1 MCRYGRRL
9 HIRLQTKQQGGV
21 IMMDFIV
28 GAATLAACLLLIVG
42 YAFMAEHIVDYI
54 RRNNKERKEEGK

>member
-1 MCRYGRRL
+1 M
-9 HIRLQTKQQGGV
+9 V
-21 IMMDFIV
+21 DFML

-54 RRNNKERKEEGK
+54 RRNNKGDK

>member
-1 MCRYGRRL
+1 
-9 HIRLQTKQQGGV
+9 
-21 IMMDFIV
+21 MMDFIV

-54 RRNNKERKEEGK
+54 RRNNKGDK